1 MTFPNLIN
9 NNQAG
14 AQQNTNI
21 AGVSKYA
28 SGDYGA
34 LFVTSAAVTAAL
46 ASVFPTPI
54 NGDVAT
60 LWNTNGAG
68 AGRLYVRANSAW
80 KYVDLA

>member
-1 MTFPNLIN
+1 MTLPTLIN

-28 SGDYGA
+28 SGDYGVA
-34 LFVTSAAVTAAL
+34 FATTAAVTAAL
-46 ASVFPTPI
+46 ASVFPSPI

-60 LWNTNGAG
+60 LWNTNGSG
-68 AGRLYVRANSAW
+68 AGRLYIRTNSAW
-80 KYVDLA
+80 KYVDLT